1 MEVEVV
7 VGLVTLGAVVIGAG
21 FLWAMLRGGRG
32 TSGSGKTRSTT
43 LVPDKKIPMKLTEK
57 LVSISSVCIYTV
69 GS

>member
-21 FLWAMLRGGRG
+21 LWAMLRGGRG

-57 LVSISSVCIYTV
+57 LVSISSVCIYTI